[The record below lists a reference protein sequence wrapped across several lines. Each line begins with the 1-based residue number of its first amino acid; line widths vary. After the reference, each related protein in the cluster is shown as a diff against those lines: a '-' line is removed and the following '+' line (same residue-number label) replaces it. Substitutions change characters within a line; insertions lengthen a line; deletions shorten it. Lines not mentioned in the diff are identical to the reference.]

1 MLSDDA
7 SAFGYLKLPRSLVD
21 TCHHYFVFVLS
32 DFVQLLVLQLAG
44 EVITVQAP
52 GKCLAEA
59 DATGYLKATQN
70 WHHMMHHETNLT

>member
-1 MLSDDA
+1 MS
-7 SAFGYLKLPRSLVD
+7 P
-21 TCHHYFVFVLS
+21 
-32 DFVQLLVLQLAG
+32 LLRFCFIRFCATLGVTLAG

-70 WHHMMHHETNLT
+70 WHHMMQHETNLT